1 MWPASSGMERVYVK
15 GCSGETNASCFAWLS
30 VEGREGWWGGR
41 EEGEVGE
48 RVPRVLGKKSHG
60 A

>member
-1 MWPASSGMERVYVK
+1 MERVYVE
-15 GCSGETNASCFAWLS
+15 GCSGETSASCFAWLS